1 MRKPMTSRGRVA
13 VSERTAG
20 ARLLVVEDD
29 RAIQEVMRLILV
41 EEGYQV
47 EIAARPE
54 VALEAL
60 RGAAYD
66 LVLTDLFGGTPAT
79 GLAAVRP
86 VLEAAAP
93 TPVGVCTGFPLSSE
107 VVSSAGFA
115 FMVPKPFEI
124 DALLEEIAEVLA
136 TTGSLD
142 DADVAS
148 TSHLR
153 LPDTEVTP

>member
-1 MRKPMTSRGRVA
+1 MTGRGRIA
-13 VSERTAG
+13 LSERPAA

-29 RAIQEVMRLILV
+29 RAIQEVMRLILL
-41 EEGYQV
+41 EAGYQV

-66 LVLTDLFGGTPAT
+66 LILTDLFGGTPAA

-86 VLEAAAP
+86 VLQAAAP

-107 VVSSAGFA
+107 VAASAGFA

-136 TTGSLD
+136 AAGSAD
-142 DADVAS
+142 DADVSS

-153 LPDTEVTP
+153 LPDTEVMP